1 MGLRELST
9 VRVIC
14 IVDNAVQPGSRFW
27 GEHGLSFLIETEHG
41 RVLFDTGQSGTVLLH
56 NLQVA
61 GVEPTSIAAVVLSHA
76 HYDHTGGLN
85 ALLPQTGKV
94 PLYAHPDLFRERFAQ
109 RQTEIEKIGPPMGRE
124 ELTARVD
131 LRLSDQP
138 QQILPG
144 VYTTGEIA
152 SRLEPEGRSP
162 RHLIREGDGWIADP
176 YRDDMSI
183 VLRVRQGLV
192 LVCGCCHAGLLNTL
206 KHVRAT
212 FDGQL
217 IAVLGGMHLGD
228 LKDEQ
233 MRHIVQTLHDYD
245 TPRLYPNHCTGE
257 RAYVALANAFGARV
271 VLCSAGTQL
280 TF

>member
-61 GVEPTSIAAVVLSHA
+61 GVELSSIAAVALSHA

-85 ALLPQTGKV
+85 ALLPQIGKV

-233 MRHIVQTLHDYD
+233 MRHIVQTLHRYG

-271 VLCSAGTQL
+271 VPCSAGTQL